1 MEYRKYA
8 WPSEGQ
14 FITDMLSAGFAQ
26 MEESESGDQINFVDC
41 FVHQIGKVC
50 IATDEQ
56 GNCTESDPR
65 WAVDIIWTGDV
76 QFESLCVWPVPGG
89 AVHWFAGWE
98 QNYQTAYDQHNQ
110 TTEQPEESSNQ

>member
-14 FITDMLSAGFAQ
+14 FITDMLSAGFAT
-26 MEESESGDQINFVDC
+26 MEEDQITFVDC
-41 FVHQIGKVC
+41 YVHQIGLV
-50 IATDEQ
+50 E
-56 GNCTESDPR
+56 NDPR

-76 QFESLCVWPVPGG
+76 QFESLCVWPTPGS

-98 QNYQTAYDQHNQ
+98 QNYQEAFCVENPELCNTENQ
-110 TTEQPEESSNQ
+110 

>member
-1 MEYRKYA
+1 MNYLKYA

-14 FITDMLSAGFAQ
+14 FITDMLSAGFAT
-26 MEESESGDQINFVDC
+26 MEEDQITFVDC

-50 IATDEQ
+50 IATDDE
-56 GNCTESDPR
+56 GNCTDYDPR

-76 QFESLCVWPVPGG
+76 QFNELCVWPTPGS

-98 QNYQTAYDQHNQ
+98 ANYQTAYDQHNP

>member
-8 WPSEGQ
+8 WPTEGQ

-26 MEESESGDQINFVDC
+26 MEEDQINFVDC

-56 GNCTESDPR
+56 GNCTDHDPR
-65 WAVDIIWTGDV
+65 WAVDVIWEAPSEFQQYV
-76 QFESLCVWPVPGG
+76 VWPTPGS

-98 QNYQTAYDQHNQ
+98 ANYAAAY
-110 TTEQPEESSNQ
+110 EQQIPTVE

>member
-1 MEYRKYA
+1 MIYRKYA

-26 MEESESGDQINFVDC
+26 MEEDQITFVDC

-50 IATDEQ
+50 ITKDEE
-56 GNCTESDPR
+56 GNCTTYDPR
-65 WAVDIIWTGDV
+65 WAVDVIWNGEP
-76 QFESLCVWPVPGG
+76 QFVDLAVWPAPGS

-98 QNYQTAYDQHNQ
+98 SEYAKQYEQHNTPIQ
-110 TTEQPEESSNQ
+110 E

>member
-1 MEYRKYA
+1 MNYLKYA

-26 MEESESGDQINFVDC
+26 MEEDQISFVDC

-50 IATDEQ
+50 IATDEE
-56 GNCTESDPR
+56 GNCTDYDPR

-76 QFESLCVWPVPGG
+76 QFNELCVWPTPNS
-89 AVHWFAGWE
+89 AVHWYAGWE
-98 QNYQTAYDQHNQ
+98 GNYAAAYCENF
-110 TTEQPEESSNQ
+110 PELCQ

>member
-26 MEESESGDQINFVDC
+26 MEEEQITFVDC
-41 FVHQIGKVC
+41 YVHQIGTV
-50 IATDEQ
+50 E
-56 GNCTESDPR
+56 NDPR

-76 QFESLCVWPVPGG
+76 QFESLCVWPTPGS

-98 QNYQTAYDQHNQ
+98 ANYQAAYEQHN
-110 TTEQPEESSNQ
+110 TEQ

>member
-26 MEESESGDQINFVDC
+26 MEEDQITFVDC
-41 FVHQIGKVC
+41 YVHQIGLV
-50 IATDEQ
+50 E
-56 GNCTESDPR
+56 NDPR

-76 QFESLCVWPVPGG
+76 QFETLCVWPTPGS

-98 QNYQTAYDQHNQ
+98 SNYAAAYEQHNP
-110 TTEQPEESSNQ
+110 TVE

>member
-26 MEESESGDQINFVDC
+26 MEEDQITFVDC
-41 FVHQIGKVC
+41 FVHQIGTV
-50 IATDEQ
+50 E
-56 GNCTESDPR
+56 NDPR
-65 WAVDIIWTGDV
+65 WAVDIIWV
-76 QFESLCVWPVPGG
+76 APSEFQQYVVWPVPNS

-98 QNYQTAYDQHNQ
+98 SNYAAAY
-110 TTEQPEESSNQ
+110 EQQIPTVE